1 MYTELH
7 VVQTTTMTSYL
18 VKCAVLVVVELIK
31 LEFAQTLIMVK
42 EIKQEIIVAGTL
54 LIQGHAEIL
63 TLNNLKP
70 EKCVVDAE
78 VAVLTNQMEL
88 LIALVMAVD
97 GTKIVRDLVAIMTLN
112 PLKQMKCAVNARV
125 VIKP

>member
-1 MYTELH
+1 M
-7 VVQTTTMTSYL
+7 
-18 VKCAVLVVVELIK
+18 LVVVELIK
-31 LEFAQTLIMVK
+31 LEFVQTLTMVML
-42 EIKQEIIVAGTL
+42 IKQVICVAGML

-97 GTKIVRDLVAIMTLN
+97 GTKIVRDLVATLTLN
-112 PLKQMKCAVNARV
+112 PSKQMRCAVNARV
-125 VIKP
+125 VCKP

>member
-1 MYTELH
+1 
-7 VVQTTTMTSYL
+7 MTSYL
-18 VKCAVLVVVELIK
+18 VKCAVLVVVELIR
-31 LEFAQTLIMVK
+31 LEFAQTLTMVK
-42 EIKQEIIVAGTL
+42 EIKQEIIVAGML

-63 TLNNLKP
+63 TLNYLKP
-70 EKCVVDAE
+70 KKCVVDAE
-78 VAVLTNQMEL
+78 VAALTNQTEL

-97 GTKIVRDLVAIMTLN
+97 GTKIVRNLVAILTLN